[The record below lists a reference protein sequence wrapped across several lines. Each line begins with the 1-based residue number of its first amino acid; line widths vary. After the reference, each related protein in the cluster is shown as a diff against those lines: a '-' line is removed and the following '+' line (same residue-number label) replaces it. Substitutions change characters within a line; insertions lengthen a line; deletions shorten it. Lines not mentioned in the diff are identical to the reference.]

1 MGYPAQKTP
10 TVNPLL
16 RSLLPMP
23 GLRLAPEGLWRA
35 AGLVLAAAL
44 FGLVRGNGYDWGGLL
59 TYAAYLLAYV
69 LLPGVVALAWAE
81 RRPVGWSGLLALA
94 LPAGFALEA
103 LGFLGA
109 AAAGHRE
116 LHLWSPLVW
125 LALAVYLRRQRGRP
139 LLRLRLAGHHA
150 GLAAA
155 LALAFLGT
163 VVMAASQMYAESPLA
178 DGLPTRAIFHD
189 WVYLIS
195 RAGVIKHTWPL
206 DDPSLA
212 GTPLQYHYLMM
223 VHAAAASWTTGLEL
237 GSLLLRLVYAPLGLA
252 LVAQAYLLGRR
263 LARTPWGG
271 VLAALLLVF
280 VSEVS
285 LRPSYGEP
293 LFLGLFVRWL
303 FVSPTFF
310 LGMVYCGALLLAVH
324 RWHRAPAGDLR
335 RYAWVGLLAAAGT
348 GAKGTLV
355 PVVLAALGLWAGW
368 RWLRTRRL
376 PWDTVAC
383 ALVLLAAFCVVY
395 LETMASWRSGDAR
408 LHPFHVFQ
416 LTGFWKEN
424 LPALTATLASWLPG
438 RTAGWGAQLLCAL
451 AIFAG
456 TCGVRL
462 LALPYLVGADRARR
476 DPLLVGWLGAFFVA
490 CLAMGLLLELN
501 SYGELYLILMMR
513 LPLSVLTAGFLV
525 AAWRR
530 AAVWRAGRGPLWT
543 QRPAVT
549 RGLLAT
555 GTLALVLT
563 VGMQGSLWWRR
574 NLPGLGE
581 WARTAS
587 DLRPDPEMRDLREAL
602 LWIRQHTESDAVLVP
617 NAFTPENMRRD
628 HWGALDRTLMG
639 VHFYY
644 SALAERRLWFEGPHY
659 ILDTTKARIRAN
671 LAANF
676 FYRGHPLE
684 AGVVAT
690 APSYA
695 LIDRHLRDGA
705 AVTLPVGARVFASDR
720 FEVYRLSPG
729 KPESGDGGL

>member
-1 MGYPAQKTP
+1 
-10 TVNPLL
+10 LL
-16 RSLLPMP
+16 R
-23 GLRLAPEGLWRA
+23 A
-35 AGLVLAAAL
+35 
-44 FGLVRGNGYDWGGLL
+44 
-59 TYAAYLLAYV
+59 
-69 LLPGVVALAWAE
+69 
-81 RRPVGWSGLLALA
+81 RRC
-94 LPAGFALEA
+94 
-103 LGFLGA
+103 
-109 AAAGHRE
+109 
-116 LHLWSPLVW
+116 
-125 LALAVYLRRQRGRP
+125 
-139 LLRLRLAGHHA
+139 
-150 GLAAA
+150 
-155 LALAFLGT
+155 
-163 VVMAASQMYAESPLA
+163 
-178 DGLPTRAIFHD
+178 
-189 WVYLIS
+189 
-195 RAGVIKHTWPL
+195 
-206 DDPSLA
+206 SLA

-223 VHAAAASWTTGLEL
+223 VHAAAASWTTSLEL
-237 GSLLLRLVYAPLGLA
+237 GSLLLRLIYAPLGLA

-271 VLAALLLVF
+271 ILAALLLIF

-324 RWHRAPAGDLR
+324 RWHRAPTGDLR
-335 RYAWVGLLAAAGT
+335 RYAWVGLLAAGGT

-376 PWDTVAC
+376 PWETVCC
-383 ALVLLAAFCVVY
+383 ALVLLAAFSVVY

-408 LHPFHVFQ
+408 LRPFHVFQ

-424 LPALTATLASWLPG
+424 LAGLTAALAPWLPG
-438 RTAGWGAQLLCAL
+438 RAAGWAAQLLCAI

-462 LALPYLVGADRARR
+462 LALPYLLGADRTRR
-476 DPLLVGWLGAFFVA
+476 DPLLAGWLGAFFVA

-530 AAVWRAGRGPLWT
+530 AAVWRAGQGPVWT

-549 RGLLAT
+549 RSLLAA
-555 GTLALVLT
+555 GALALLLT
-563 VGMQGSLWWRR
+563 VGLQGSLWWRR

-676 FYRGHPLE
+676 FYRGQPLE
-684 AGVVAT
+684 AGIVAA

-705 AVTLPVGARVFASDR
+705 AVTLPVGARVFTSDR
-720 FEVYRLSPG
+720 FEVYRLSPS